1 MAELGTK
8 KAFNSEYVD
17 PSDAEKGINGG
28 YQFEG
33 SDVLFADD
41 LNKIVNNEKHLKE
54 SKSDKGHTHTPEEI
68 GAAPAV
74 HRHGYSDLTDV
85 AAASH
90 THTFQDL
97 SGVAAAGHTH
107 SPSAIGAAAANH
119 THSLESLEAAPAR
132 HTHTAS
138 EIGAHTHSAKDIETG
153 LIVGNN
159 GISVSRSSTG
169 VYTVSGEVPALM
181 GYRYSRQTIGTNTSC
196 SYDSYDLTR
205 NKDKGTIQVLFL
217 RLSQAETGY
226 TIDIPIE
233 MLILMFH
240 TQQSVDVLNITSN
253 RITMQVT
260 NCILSKNNVSH
271 KYMDIDLTAKF
282 SFISKGG
289 YSGNAL
295 RAEWWGRPLEKT
307 YEPTGY

>member
-17 PSDAEKGINGG
+17 PSDAEKGVNGG

-41 LNKIVNNEKHLKE
+41 LNKIVNNEMHLKE
-54 SKSDKGHTHTPEEI
+54 SKSDKGHAHTPEEI
-68 GAAPAV
+68 GAAPAE
-74 HRHGYSDLTDV
+74 HRHDYSELD
-85 AAASH
+85 
-90 THTFQDL
+90 
-97 SGVAAAGHTH
+97 GVAAEIHTH
-107 SPSAIGAAAANH
+107 SVG
-119 THSLESLEAAPAR
+119 
-132 HTHTAS
+132 
-138 EIGAHTHSAKDIETG
+138 DIKAG